1 VQESSVIVICGG
13 PSLRHL
19 PDLPELEEYIIVND
33 FDKEF
38 EMESISKVLKG
49 KSISQVM
56 SRVYYEPLQMIKHGH
71 YEEYKIKKIIQ
82 PYVSECV
89 HGSCHCHL
97 YRGSGKD
104 LKFVGSKTEIPAEL
118 LGEHHKK
125 YMITDG
131 LHSNRYAHYYPTSGM
146 AAFAYATLDMN
157 KKNIYLI
164 GMDFYDSNTYF
175 NGDEARCHDRE
186 RQEMKTFLDKFTKQN
201 KDKNFFI
208 CTDSSIKF
216 NHKNVKKI

>member
-131 LHSNRYAHYYPTSGM
+131 LH
-146 AAFAYATLDMN
+146 MN